1 MHFKLIVV
9 FAEDDKTDAIIEA
22 ARESGARGATLI
34 NSARGEGVKA
44 PKTFFGLTLDTQRDV
59 ILFVVEEHMSRRIL
73 EHIGEVGEFET
84 RSSAGLAI
92 QLDIEDAVGISHQIK
107 SLESEVEKEL

>member
-9 FAEDDKTDAIIEA
+9 FAEDDKTDDIIEA
-22 ARESGARGATLI
+22 AREAGARGATLI
-34 NSARGEGVKA
+34 NSARGEGVKK

-59 ILFVVEEHMSRRIL
+59 VLFVVEEHMSRRIL
-73 EHIGEVGEFET
+73 EHISEVGEFET
-84 RSSAGLAI
+84 RSSAGMAI